1 MVVRVNAHE
10 ISEQAIN
17 RESASFSS
25 HGPREAQRQAAIAL
39 VIRTLLLEQ
48 AGQGPEVDDA
58 VADAAIEAHLAEKVD
73 VPTPDI
79 ASCRHYYIANPERFQ
94 SPTLVVVRHILMSAH
109 PDDLEEQEQ
118 IRTQAEE
125 LIRQLQAQPE
135 RFEAFARRFSDCPS
149 KEQGGHLGQVSRG
162 QTVPELEDV
171 MLRLP
176 VGLAERPL
184 KSRYGYHVVDILER
198 IDGELLPFDVVLPKI
213 RDYLTTKTRRRA
225 ISQYLQLLIGNAR
238 IEGVDLEGAGSP
250 LVQ

>member
-1 MVVRVNAHE
+1 MIVRVNQHE

-17 RESASFSS
+17 RESAGFSA
-25 HGPREAQRQAAIAL
+25 HGPLEAQRQAAIAL
-39 VIRTLLLEQ
+39 VIRTLLLVQ
-48 AGQGPEVDDA
+48 AGQRPELDDA
-58 VADAAIEAHLAEKVD
+58 AADAAIEAHLAETID
-73 VPTPDI
+73 VPIPDI

-109 PDDLEEQEQ
+109 PDDLEEREQ
-118 IRTQAEE
+118 VRTQAEE
-125 LIRQLQAQPE
+125 LVRQLQTQPD
-135 RFEAFARRFSDCPS
+135 RFESFAKRYSDCPS
-149 KEQGGHLGQVSRG
+149 KEQGGHLGQISRG

-184 KSRYGYHVVDILER
+184 TSRYGYHVVEILER
-198 IDGELLPFDVVLPKI
+198 IDGELLPFDAVLPRI
-213 RDYLTTKTRRRA
+213 RDYLTTKAKRRA